1 MPELTKDVIALLSF
15 LLPGFLVAWIF
26 YAFTPHQ
33 KPTQF
38 ERVVQA
44 LLFTLLVSVLV
55 SLQRVTLLSLGQW
68 YRLGT
73 WDRDVELIA
82 SVLTATGLGFLA
94 TYLTNTDRL
103 HIWLR
108 RVGVSQRSSQPS
120 EWCTVFADHETYVVL
135 ELKDGRR
142 LYGWP
147 QVWPSNFER
156 GHIFITQP
164 SWVHAEP
171 QVELNT
177 TDGILVPVAEVVN
190 VEFVKRPENFI

>member
-1 MPELTKDVIALLSF
+1 MPELSKDVVALLSF

-26 YAFTPHQ
+26 YALTSHQ
-33 KPTQF
+33 KPAQF

-55 SLQRVTLLSLGQW
+55 TVERITLLSIGRW
-68 YRLGT
+68 YQLRE
-73 WDRDVELIA
+73 WDRDAELIA
-82 SVLTATGLGFLA
+82 SVLTATILGLLA
-94 TYLTNTDRL
+94 AYLTNTDRL
-103 HIWLR
+103 HVWLR
-108 RVGVSQRSSQPS
+108 QVGISQRSSQPS
-120 EWCTVFADHETYVVL
+120 EWCTVFVDHETYVVL

-164 SWVHAEP
+164 SWVHSEP
-171 QVELNT
+171 QVELST

-190 VEFVKRPENFI
+190 VEFVKRPESTT